1 MFFRVPGQHQGK
13 RAVTGHIA
21 CGSKAVLQGED
32 REHQGSA
39 CVVEQKNARDQ
50 SQGCHNCS
58 SGDARRADGKDAE
71 EQTEQNHSS
80 DGRNAAVEN
89 LGYGHDEENLCQDRA
104 AQMNI
109 GKQRYAEAYHILPEN
124 RGLLCTAE
132 GNGQGCGRG
141 HGSHCRK
148 VGRPVVP
155 DNLNRVFAGVDTC
168 QEIQKRHPDIVSCHN
183 DNNDL

>member
-1 MFFRVPGQHQGK
+1 MDSMFFRVPGQHQGK

-50 SQGCHNCS
+50 SQGCHNRS

-89 LGYGHDEENLCQDRA
+89 LGYGHDKEYLGQYRTAEMD
-104 AQMNI
+104 I
-109 GKQRYAEAYHILPEN
+109 GKQRNP
-124 RGLLCTAE
+124 
-132 GNGQGCGRG
+132 
-141 HGSHCRK
+141 K
-148 VGRPVVP
+148 VHHVVP
-155 DNLNRVFAGVDTC
+155 KGGL
-168 QEIQKRHPDIVSCHN
+168 
-183 DNNDL
+183 